1 MVDAMRTQRRQRCN
15 TCSAPPAW
23 RTEFT
28 NEPLPHGPEVSYGI
42 PFRWSASRLLAADM
56 RSAVC
61 SSGNASTKEE
71 CDALLNLQEWTM
83 QNFIKKYM
91 TGTMPELVAEHM
103 RAPSF
108 GIADALRNASASITD
123 ADENAFLWTGTGWVA
138 CSQYNTT
145 CYGTIS
151 KSEWYNRETRG
162 ATCNRVFAEEVR
174 KGNVNSTAV
183 GLDICNLNSRTN
195 ALCEKLKA
203 AQARNFLHIAFIH
216 SCCLPLHPKKKMHSP
231 GPRWQP

>member
-1 MVDAMRTQRRQRCN
+1 
-15 TCSAPPAW
+15 
-23 RTEFT
+23 
-28 NEPLPHGPEVSYGI
+28 
-42 PFRWSASRLLAADM
+42 M

-61 SSGNASTKEE
+61 SSANASTKEE

-83 QNFIKKYM
+83 QNFIKRYM
-91 TGTMPELVAEHM
+91 TGTMPELVAEQL
-103 RAPSF
+103 RAPSL
-108 GIADALRNASASITD
+108 GIAEALRNASASITE

-151 KSEWYNRETRG
+151 KSEWYSRETRG
-162 ATCNRVFAEEVR
+162 ASCNRVFAEEVR

-203 AQARNFLHIAFIH
+203 AQVHTHTHCLLFPLVVCRTRRRKCALQVLDGSPDAELVLAWYLHWRHGSKHAVHAIGQLH
-216 SCCLPLHPKKKMHSP
+216 EGSTTCCHISLDSEGM
-231 GPRWQP
+231 